1 MRRNELSDVSVFVE
15 VAQANGF
22 RAAAERLR
30 LGAGS
35 VSEAVQ
41 RLEDRLGVRLFDR
54 STRKISLTALGNQL
68 YESSLP
74 AINDL
79 ESAIRALED
88 AKGTVSGVLR
98 LNAPKSSGPFFLDKL
113 ICEYCAR
120 YPDANVE
127 LTYDDEMA
135 DLVTSGVDAVIRFE
149 HMLEM
154 DTHAVPIGPDL
165 DMTIVGSP
173 DYLVRRG
180 TPKVPKDLL
189 DHDGLYFAIGTPD
202 KPAPWIVGDGQSVY
216 NVAPKRRVV
225 VNNLSTLLDYAQ
237 AGLGLAYMYSFAAT
251 PLLETG
257 ELVEVLQGAVP
268 SRPRHTINYLT
279 KRHMPERL
287 RAFIDLAKATN

>member
-15 VAQANGF
+15 VARANGF
-22 RAAAERLR
+22 RAAAERLK

-54 STRKISLTALGNQL
+54 STRKISLTALGQQL
-68 YESSLP
+68 FEASRP

-113 ICEYCAR
+113 ICEYCAQ
-120 YPDANVE
+120 YPDAKVE

-173 DYLVRRG
+173 DYLTKRG
-180 TPKVPKDLL
+180 TPKTAEELL

-202 KPAPWIVGDGQSVY
+202 KPAPWILDNGQSTY
-216 NVAPKRRVV
+216 NVTPKRRVV
-225 VNNLSTLLDYAQ
+225 VNNLNTLLDYAQ
-237 AGLGLAYMYSFAAT
+237 AGLGLAYMYSFAAR
-251 PLLETG
+251 PLLESG
-257 ELVEVLQGAVP
+257 ELVEVLHGAVP

-279 KRHMPERL
+279 KRHMPE
-287 RAFIDLAKATN
+287 

>member
-22 RAAAERLR
+22 RAAAERLK

-68 YESSLP
+68 YKSSLP
-74 AINDL
+74 AINEL

-127 LTYDDEMA
+127 LTYDDEIA

-173 DYLVRRG
+173 DYLAGRG
-180 TPKVPKDLL
+180 TPKVPEDLL
-189 DHDGLYFAIGTPD
+189 DHDGLYFAIGTPN
-202 KPAPWIVGDGQSVY
+202 KPAPWIVGDGQSTY
-216 NVAPKRRVV
+216 SVAPKRRVV

-237 AGLGLAYMYSFAAT
+237 AGLGLAYMYSFAAR

>member
-1 MRRNELSDVSVFVE
+1 MKRNELSDMSVFVE

-22 RAAAERLR
+22 RAAADRLN

-54 STRKISLTALGNQL
+54 TTRKIALTTLGQQL
-68 YESSLP
+68 FEDSLP

-79 ESAIRALED
+79 ESAVRALND
-88 AKGTVSGVLR
+88 AKGTVGGVLR

-113 ICEYCAR
+113 ICEYCAL
-120 YPDANVE
+120 YPEASVE
-127 LTYDDEMA
+127 LTYDDQMA

-149 HMLEM
+149 HMLEK

-173 DYLVRRG
+173 EYLAKHG
-180 TPKVPKDLL
+180 TPKTPNDLL
-189 DHDGLYFAIGTPD
+189 EHDGLYFAIGSAD
-202 KPAPWIVGDGQSVY
+202 NPAPWIVRDGQTTYS
-216 NVAPKRRVV
+216 VAPRRRVV
-225 VNNLSTLLDYAQ
+225 VNNTNTLLDYAKS
-237 AGLGLAYMYSFAAT
+237 GIGLAYMYSFPARPMIEA
-251 PLLETG
+251 G
-257 ELVEVLQGAVP
+257 ELIEVLEGTLP

-279 KRHMPERL
+279 KRHMPARL

>member
-173 DYLVRRG
+173 DYLARRG

-189 DHDGLYFAIGTPD
+189 AHDGLYFAIGTPD

>member
-30 LGAGS
+30 LGAGAG
-35 VSEAVQ
+35 SEAVQ

>member
-154 DTHAVPIGPDL
+154 DTHAVPIGPEHDK
-165 DMTIVGSP
+165 TIVRYP